1 MSIES
6 VYRGMAQR
14 LCGTSQDIVHG
25 VQQMIATGLPCT
37 ISAGQLSR
45 PDAA

>member
-6 VYRGMAQR
+6 AYRGMAQR

-25 VQQMIATGLPCT
+25 VQQMIATGLT